1 MPKGVDNSTLIL
13 DAARDVFQERG
24 YTVTSMDVVAQ
35 AAGVSKAT
43 VYALF
48 MSKERLFAAVIER
61 EGERQ
66 TAAVDTTDD
75 AIAAEVLRRFATDAA
90 ALLLS
95 PSNTAMSRTVSSE
108 VVRSPEVGR
117 LFYANGPDR
126 LIGRLA
132 GYLATLMKR
141 GELRRGNS
149 RLAASQF
156 LAVIVGDL
164 QLRSAMGL
172 APPSRTQQ
180 RAVVSAGVDMFLRAY
195 QPESSDRGLST
206 PRVDRQSLHPSSPL
220 LT

>member
-1 MPKGVDNSTLIL
+1 MPKGMDNSTLIL
-13 DAARDVFQERG
+13 EAARDVFLESG
-24 YTVTSMDVVAQ
+24 YSVTTMDVVAQ

-48 MSKERLFAAVIER
+48 TSKDQLFAAVIER
-61 EGERQ
+61 EGEQQ
-66 TAAVDTTDD
+66 TAAID
-75 AIAAEVLRRFATDAA
+75 ATVGVAFADVLRRFATDAA

-108 VVRSPEVGR
+108 AVRSPEVGR

-132 GYLATLMKR
+132 RYLAQAMKQ
-141 GELRRGNS
+141 GQLRKANS

-164 QLRSAMGL
+164 QLRLAMGL
-172 APPSRTQQ
+172 PAPSRAEQ
-180 RAVVSAGVDMFLRAY
+180 RNVVKAGVDMFIRAY
-195 QPESSDRGLST
+195 QPET
-206 PRVDRQSLHPSSPL
+206 K
-220 LT
+220 

>member
-1 MPKGVDNSTLIL
+1 MPKGMDNSTLIL
-13 DAARDVFQERG
+13 DAARDVFLERG
-24 YTVTSMDVVAQ
+24 YSVTTMDVVAQ

-48 MSKERLFAAVIER
+48 TSKDQLFAAVIER
-61 EGERQ
+61 EGEQQ
-66 TAAVDTTDD
+66 TAAID
-75 AIAAEVLRRFATDAA
+75 ATGGVAVADVLRRFATDAA

-108 VVRSPEVGR
+108 ALRYPEVGR

-132 GYLATLMKR
+132 RYLAQAMKQ
-141 GELRRGNS
+141 GQLRKADS

-164 QLRSAMGL
+164 QLRLAMGL
-172 APPSRTQQ
+172 PTPSRAEQ
-180 RAVVSAGVDMFLRAY
+180 RNVVKAGVDMFIRAY
-195 QPESSDRGLST
+195 QPET
-206 PRVDRQSLHPSSPL
+206 K
-220 LT
+220 